1 MVGLGYDIHQLVPNR
16 RLLLG
21 GVEIE
26 FPKGLLGHSDGD
38 VLIHAIC
45 DALLGAA
52 SLGDIGMHFPPS
64 DKRYKN
70 ISSLK
75 ILKSVSK
82 FLEDSG
88 FMIKHIDTVVIAQEP
103 KLSPHVKEMKAAISN
118 AIGIS
123 EDTISIKNKTNE
135 GLGDIG
141 SGRAIAA
148 WAICEIGRIYATS
161 EG

>member
-16 RLLLG
+16 KLLLG

-52 SLGDIGMHFPPS
+52 NLGDIGMHFPPS

-70 ISSLK
+70 VSSLK

-88 FMIKHIDTVVIAQEP
+88 YMVKHVDTVVIAQEP
-103 KLSPHVKEMKAAISN
+103 KISPHVKEMKAAIAN

-123 EDTISIKNKTNE
+123 EDTISIKSKTNE

-141 SGRAIAA
+141 ASKAIAA

-161 EG
+161 ER